1 MLSIASQESRVVR
14 QRNPQPTA
22 METDSG
28 GAEPRCARTEMS
40 GGTRRG
46 AKISQ
51 HMG

>member
-40 GGTRRG
+40 GGTRGG
-46 AKISQ
+46 AKTSQ
-51 HMG
+51 HIG